1 MRTKFCS
8 LKNYETQSVIKY
20 KMRISFHPAGLLLE
34 SHPKEITISMH
45 ASVFFFF
52 FAVML
57 AAACL

>member
-1 MRTKFCS
+1 MGTKFCS

-52 FAVML
+52 L
-57 AAACL
+57 L